1 MMKNSTVI
9 RSALLAAMAAAPF
22 HAHALSAKA
31 GLDACADAMV
41 SELADKQGAPMV
53 YNLDPSS
60 TKSPRPIGRSELYH
74 LDARDPKSEEVIA
87 RYDCF
92 INHDAQVQ
100 KLVRVPLDAP
110 DARFRAT
117 GVDY

>member
-1 MMKNSTVI
+1 MKNSTVLK
-9 RSALLAAMAAAPF
+9 AGFLAAMAAAPF

-41 SELADKQGAPMV
+41 SELAERQGVPMV

-60 TKSPRPIGRSELYH
+60 TKSPKPMTRRETYH
-74 LDARDPKSEEVIA
+74 LDARDPKSDEVVA
-87 RYDCF
+87 RFDCV
-92 INHDAQVQ
+92 INHNAQVQ
-100 KLVRVPLDAP
+100 KLVPVPLDAP

>member
-1 MMKNSTVI
+1 MNNRTLLKASI
-9 RSALLAAMAAAPF
+9 LAAMTTVPF
-22 HAHALSAKA
+22 HADALSRSA

-41 SELADKQGAPMV
+41 SELADKQGAPLV
-53 YNLDPSS
+53 YNLDPDSS
-60 TKSPRPIGRSELYH
+60 GSNKPMTWREIYH
-74 LDARDPKSEEVIA
+74 LDAKDPKSEKVVA

-92 INHDAQVQ
+92 INKNAQVQ
-100 KLVRVPLDAP
+100 KLVPVPLDAP

>member
-1 MMKNSTVI
+1 MKNSTVLK
-9 RSALLAAMAAAPF
+9 AGLLAAMAAAPF

-41 SELADKQGAPMV
+41 SEMAEKQGAPMV

-60 TKSPRPIGRSELYH
+60 GGAPKPMTRRETYH
-74 LDARDPKSEEVIA
+74 LDARDPKSQEVIA
-87 RYDCF
+87 RYDC
-92 INHDAQVQ
+92 ITNGSAQVQ
-100 KLVRVPLDAP
+100 KLVPVPLDAP